1 MYDFMS
7 CLSPLTPIIERG
19 LALHKEIRLLT
30 MALGGEA
37 WLNFIGRERG
47 LSRERQWIIF
57 AGNEFGHPEWLDFP
71 REGNGESFHY
81 ARRQF
86 NLADDQMLRYGR
98 K

>member
-1 MYDFMS
+1 MVDSEMYEFMS

-37 WLNFIGRERG
+37 WLNFIGRKMTDHGG
-47 LSRERQWIIF
+47 LI
-57 AGNEFGHPEWLDFP
+57 GDH
-71 REGNGESFHY
+71 
-81 ARRQF
+81 RR
-86 NLADDQMLRYGR
+86 